1 MTDPRPISVQ
11 PYFGGFVL
19 ETLTVGMYGE
29 SRNAIREYIQN
40 SFDSIQNAIERNLI
54 KAGSGLITVSYDSD
68 LDGLKIRDN
77 GAGLPTS
84 HASQTL
90 TSIGAS
96 RKDFRT
102 DAGFRGIG
110 RLAGVTFS
118 DTVTFTTKAVQEKE
132 ATKVVIDAKE
142 MRRLMS
148 PEHGNE
154 VTAEQLLKRCVSAS
168 LIDAPAEAPAFFE
181 VSLRGF
187 TEAPDVCTSSDEM
200 RIFLSQIAPVDYAEG
215 FPFRK
220 DIDKYARQA
229 GIPIESV
236 RIQIEPPDGGETI
249 EVRKPYGAQYE
260 VQDAGAHV
268 PLNEIE
274 AFFSETKKWWGWVGK
289 KAVPGSYLEAQV
301 RGIRVRAKNIQ
312 IDGTDVVRE
321 IFQRLAKSNERY
333 QSWFV
338 GEIFVDLKSV
348 VPNAR
353 RDGFEENKAW
363 TDMRQEIFLSICK
376 EAGAWAQAVSN
387 LGQLTLDK
395 LTEKSGRIQ
404 SDLEALRRTDFK
416 STDRTI
422 GLSASVTKLQSEIA
436 RAAKNADP
444 PTLAALQ
451 HLGSQLVDIKTE
463 AITKIAPP
471 AAGIS
476 DSDEQDM
483 QDRLLAELL
492 TLFES
497 RLELPCLA
505 AVRNII
511 REEYDWPRG

>member
-1 MTDPRPISVQ
+1 MTDPRPILVQ

-40 SFDSIQNAIERNLI
+40 GFDSIQGAIERNLM
-54 KAGSGLITVSYDSD
+54 KAGSGLITIGYDSD
-68 LDGLKIRDN
+68 LNGLTIRDN

-84 HASQTL
+84 QASQTL

-118 DTVTFTTKAVQEKE
+118 DTVTFTTKAANERE
-132 ATKVVIDAKE
+132 ATQVTFDAKE

-148 PEHGNE
+148 PEHGSE

-168 LIDAPAEAPAFFE
+168 LIDASAEDPAFFE
-181 VSLRGF
+181 VRLRGF
-187 TEAPDVCTSSDEM
+187 TEAPDVCISSDQM
-200 RIFLSQIAPVDYAEG
+200 RIFLSQVAPVDYQAD
-215 FPFRK
+215 FPFRRV
-220 DIDKYARQA
+220 IDEHARKA

-236 RIQIEPPDGGETI
+236 RIQIKPFDGGDTI
-249 EVRKPYGAQYE
+249 EVLKPYGLRYE
-260 VQDAGAHV
+260 VQDAETRV
-268 PLNEIE
+268 PLTEIVPY
-274 AFFSETKKWWGWVGK
+274 FSKTRKWWGWVGK
-289 KAVPGSYLEAQV
+289 KAVTGSYLDAQV

-321 IFQRLAKSNERY
+321 IFQRQSKSNERY

-338 GEIFVDLKSV
+338 GEIFVDLKAV
-348 VPNAR
+348 IPNAR

-363 TDMRQEIFLSICK
+363 TDMRQEIALTICK
-376 EAGAWAQAVSN
+376 DAGTWAQEVSN
-387 LGQLTLDK
+387 QGQLTLDK
-395 LTEKSGRIQ
+395 LTEKSERIQ
-404 SDLEALRRTDFK
+404 SDLEALRRADFK
-416 STDRTI
+416 SADRTI
-422 GLSASVTKLQSEIA
+422 ALSAAVTKLQSEVA

-451 HLGSQLVDIKTE
+451 HLGSQLADIKTE

-471 AAGIS
+471 AAAIS
-476 DSDEQDM
+476 DSDEQKM